1 MISQK
6 ELTELFKYKDGVLYW
21 NVEKSSGAKI
31 GYEVGSI
38 DGCGYLQC
46 TVNGKRHYVHRLIF
60 MYHNGYLPDYIDHIN
75 CKKNDNRIE
84 NLRSCSRSENNYNQ
98 GISRR
103 NKSGLKGVSFD
114 KKNKKWRADIMFNS
128 KRYSLGRFATK
139 EEAYAVACKARDKF
153 HGEFARHE

>member
-1 MISQK
+1 MITQQQAIDAFEYK
-6 ELTELFKYKDGVLYW
+6 EGKLYWKYVKSIAIKAGDEAGANDGYGYRVVRFNNKLYRVHHIVYLMFNGVLP
-21 NVEKSSGAKI
+21 
-31 GYEVGSI
+31 
-38 DGCGYLQC
+38 
-46 TVNGKRHYVHRLIF
+46 KR
-60 MYHNGYLPDYIDHIN
+60 IDHIN
-75 CKKNDNRIE
+75 QNRSDNRIE

-98 GISRR
+98 GISSR

-153 HGEFARHE
+153 HGEFARH